1 MNKCYTILKLARGH
15 LIDSQLVHY
24 YFNPIKKVTKNQNKT
39 ISAIIVVKTIL
50 DYQLTYILY
59 SHLVI
64 ICTQYF
70 SHFVFG
76 MEIKLY
82 DLNNKMEIR

>member
-24 YFNPIKKVTKNQNKT
+24 HFNPIKKVTKNQNKT

-70 SHFVFG
+70 SHFFFG